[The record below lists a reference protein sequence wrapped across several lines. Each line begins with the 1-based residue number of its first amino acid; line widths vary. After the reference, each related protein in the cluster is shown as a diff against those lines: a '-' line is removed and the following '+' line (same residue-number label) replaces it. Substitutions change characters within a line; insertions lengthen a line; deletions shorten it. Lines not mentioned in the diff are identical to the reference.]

1 MTALSYPS
9 PSGTSGENQW
19 AVDLLEELGVT
30 PTSMSAPDVLFVSA
44 QEQHEGDMPGTAA
57 YASEHNPLGLK
68 GSYPGVKQSST
79 GVDEF
84 RTAAQGL
91 AATAGALSPSGP
103 NAPYGKAL
111 TDPQASLSQLESG
124 LASSAWEGY
133 PAGGP
138 ANQSYAQTVYDMAG
152 SVNGHPASDQSAQGG
167 VVPVSSPFGSL
178 DFGGSIMKDV
188 LTAIAAIAGLGLIGA
203 GLVKASSPSGKMPST
218 SKALEAAAL

>member
-1 MTALSYPS
+1 MKLSYPS

-30 PTSMSAPDVLFVSA
+30 PTSMAAPDVLFVSA
-44 QEQHEGDMPGTAA
+44 QEQHEGDQPGTSA

-84 RTAAQGL
+84 TSAAQGL
-91 AATAGALSPSGP
+91 AATAGALSTSGP
-103 NAPYGKAL
+103 NAPYRAAL
-111 TDPQASLSQLESG
+111 SDPSVSLSELEAG
-124 LASSAWEGY
+124 LSSSAWEGY

-138 ANQSYAQTVYDMAG
+138 ANKSYAQTVYDMAG
-152 SVNGHPASDQSAQGG
+152 SINGHPASDQSAQGG

-178 DFGGSIMKDV
+178 NLGGSIMKDV
-188 LTAIAAIAGLGLIGA
+188 LTAIAAIAGLGLVGA
-203 GLVKASSPSGKMPST
+203 GLVKAGSPDGKLPSPSKL
-218 SKALEAAAL
+218 AEVAA